1 MVRVVLQSARRR
13 LSGHRRVGAGPLG
26 SRTKAQVSAVADG
39 AEGDQDP
46 GRAGDRA
53 ANESPPP
60 SRAWKTA
67 PVAASA
73 IVPAITRSI
82 ASTPEAMPTFSAG
95 IAAIAAVDI
104 GA

>member
-1 MVRVVLQSARRR
+1 MAVPAGRAGR
-13 LSGHRRVGAGPLG
+13 LGIADEGPGEPGAE
-26 SRTKAQVSAVADG
+26 R

-46 GRAGDRA
+46 GRAGDRSGE
-53 ANESPPP
+53 ESPPP
-60 SRAWKTA
+60 SSRAWKTA

-73 IVPAITRSI
+73 TVPAITRSI